1 MARLKKGSSQSDTF
15 AIKKKKVNEDILNSD
30 K

>member
-1 MARLKKGSSQSDTF
+1 MARLKQGSSQSDTF
-15 AIKKKKVNEDILNSD
+15 AIKKKVNEDILNSD